1 VKGDVR
7 DLYILALWEARC
19 REGAAVKDAAA
30 KTLLRKTLQRIVQQQ
45 LDPAGPSVV
54 VSVRS
59 RPAELCRDVA
69 VVRVAVRIS
78 QRGLRAG
85 RYQGLVVAPMLRHY
99 RRWYGK
105 VREGKNERDS

>member
-45 LDPAGPSVV
+45 LDPA
-54 VSVRS
+54 